1 MPVTHKENRHCH
13 FIRPQSNLP
22 TNAYVSSQKFSKI
35 NRKYLYF
42 NHIYFIYS

>member
-35 NRKYLYF
+35 KTFGILF
-42 NHIYFIYS
+42 VLMIA

>member
-22 TNAYVSSQKFSKI
+22 TNAYVSFQKFSKI
-35 NRKYLYF
+35 NHKHLYF
-42 NHIYFIYS
+42 NQIHFAYP